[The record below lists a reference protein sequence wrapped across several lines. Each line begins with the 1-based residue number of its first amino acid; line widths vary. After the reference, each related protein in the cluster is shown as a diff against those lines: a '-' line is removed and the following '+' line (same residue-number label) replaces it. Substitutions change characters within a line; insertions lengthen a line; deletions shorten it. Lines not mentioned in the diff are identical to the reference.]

1 MPGFILHLA
10 QATMLMEYM
19 CEKPSAGWTYE
30 FLMGNL
36 LPDTRLGIE
45 KKISHFWDEACME
58 NIARAPKLERF
69 LEKYG
74 HRLDEP
80 VILGYYAHLYLDERY
95 VNEYW
100 PTILEFQDMN
110 GQTEPRKDHIYR
122 VWLKQKGVYIPFEEF
137 FTTEN
142 YYGDYTRS
150 NHWLVERYGITA
162 PEFMEL
168 SDVNMDEICPS
179 DLKRVIDELKH
190 IYKSGHSGDEKDM
203 AVFDVESL
211 DAFVKKTAKD
221 FWEHMQ
227 NRGVYGF
234 V

>member
-45 KKISHFWDEACME
+45 KRISHFWDEACMD

-95 VNEYW
+95 VNAYW
-100 PTILEFQDMN
+100 PTILEFQDKN
-110 GQTEPRKDHIYR
+110 GQTEPRKEHIHR
-122 VWLKQKGVYIPFEEF
+122 VWLKQKGIYIPFEEF
-137 FTTEN
+137 FTVEN

-150 NHWLVERYGITA
+150 NHWLVERYQLKT
-162 PEFMEL
+162 PEYSLLEHA
-168 SDVNMDEICPS
+168 D
-179 DLKRVIDELKH
+179 IDEVCAENLKQVIEELEH
-190 IYKSGHSGDEKDM
+190 ICKNGHKGDELAM
-203 AVFDVESL
+203 AVFDLNSL
-211 DAFVKKTAKD
+211 DDFVQRTAKE
-221 FWEHMQ
+221 FWAHIQ
-227 NRGVYGF
+227 QLGIDC
-234 V
+234 

>member
-30 FLMGNL
+30 FLMGSL

-45 KKISHFWDEACME
+45 KKFSHFWDEACME

-74 HRLDEP
+74 HRLGEP

-95 VNEYW
+95 VNAYW

-110 GQTEPRKDHIYR
+110 GQAEPRKDYIHR

-137 FTTEN
+137 FTAEN

-150 NHWLVERYGITA
+150 NHWLVERYQLKI
-162 PEFMEL
+162 PEYSLIEYV
-168 SDVNMDEICPS
+168 D
-179 DLKRVIDELKH
+179 IDEVCAENLKQVIEELEH
-190 IYKSGHSGDEKDM
+190 ICKNGHKGDELAM
-203 AVFDVESL
+203 AVFDLNSL
-211 DAFVKKTAKD
+211 DDFVQRTAKE
-221 FWEHMQ
+221 FWAHIRQ
-227 NRGVYGF
+227 LGIDC
-234 V
+234 